1 MIVPKR
7 SSVARGYH
15 TVGDYHTPYGGA
27 CAESDTGNTLAD
39 PRTFGRELTGD
50 ALDEL
55 AVNTIRGL
63 AMDAVQKAKSGHPGM
78 PMGMADAAFV
88 LWTRFLR
95 HSPSDP
101 EWPNRDRFVL
111 SAGHGSMLLYALL
124 HLFGYDLALDDLQ
137 QFRQWESRTPGHPEF
152 WCAPGV
158 ETTTGP
164 LGQGFANGVGMA
176 LAERML
182 AQDFN
187 GAGDDIVDHYTYGI
201 VSDGDLMEGLSHEA
215 ASIAGHL
222 GLARLIYLYD
232 DNHITIEGSTDLA
245 FSEDVAQ
252 RFEAYHWHV
261 QRVDGHDRGAV
272 ADALEAARQETERP
286 SIIICRTH
294 IAKGSPN
301 KQDTSGAHGEP
312 LGEDEVVATKEAL
325 GLPVAPTFFVPEA
338 VRALLAGVRER
349 LDKEASEWRARFAQ
363 WQQANP
369 ELSAQWEARMA
380 RKIPEGLGGKLP
392 SFEVGKEIATRNA
405 SSEVLQVLSR
415 EIPGFVGGSADL
427 APSTKTLI
435 EGAEDLARGR
445 YSGRNLRFGVREHGM
460 GGLMN
465 GMSLHGGFIPYGGT
479 FLVFSDYM
487 RPSVRLAAL
496 MRQPVIYVFTH
507 DSVFVGEDGPTHQPV
522 EHVAA
527 LRAIPHLTV
536 IRPADAA
543 ETAEAWL
550 VALER
555 SSGPTALILTRQN
568 VPVLDRSLL
577 APAEM
582 LRRGGYILLD
592 APDPELILIASG
604 SEVSVVLEAARLL
617 MAEGSR
623 VRVVNMASWEL
634 FEEQPEEYR
643 RQVLPP
649 SVSHRLAVE
658 AGTSFG
664 WSRYVGDAG
673 SVHGIDRFGASAP
686 WKVIAEQ
693 LGFTPEAIAGEARR
707 LRAKH

>member
-1 MIVPKR
+1 V
-7 SSVARGYH
+7 
-15 TVGDYHTPYGGA
+15 
-27 CAESDTGNTLAD
+27 SDTRNTPAD
-39 PRTFGRELTGD
+39 THTFGRELTRD

-124 HLFGYDLALDDLQ
+124 HLFGYELALDDLQ
-137 QFRQWESRTPGHPEF
+137 EFRQWESRTPGHPEF

-187 GAGDDIVDHYTYGI
+187 HAGEDIVDHYTYGI
-201 VSDGDLMEGLSHEA
+201 VSDGDLMEGISHEA

-222 GLARLIYLYD
+222 GLGRLIYLYD

-252 RFEAYHWHV
+252 RFEAYRWHV
-261 QRVDGHDRGAV
+261 QRVDGHDRAAV
-272 ADALEAARQETERP
+272 AEALAAARTEAERP

-301 KQDTSGAHGEP
+301 KQDTAGAHGEP
-312 LGEDEVVATKEAL
+312 LGEDEVAATKEAL
-325 GLPVAPTFFVPEA
+325 GLPVAPTFFVPEV
-338 VRALLAGVRER
+338 VRTLLAGLRER
-349 LDKEASEWRARFAQ
+349 LDKPAAEWQARFAR

-369 ELSAQWEARMA
+369 ELAAQWEARMG
-380 RKIPEGLGGKLP
+380 RRIPEGLEAKLP

-405 SSEVLQVLSR
+405 SFEVLQVLSK

-435 EGAEDLARGR
+435 KEAEDVARDR
-445 YSGRNLRFGVREHGM
+445 YSGRNLRFGVREHAM

-527 LRAIPHLTV
+527 LRTIPHLTV

-543 ETAEAWL
+543 ETTEAWL

-568 VPVLDRSLL
+568 VPVLDRSGL
-577 APAEM
+577 ASVEM

-592 APDPELILIASG
+592 AADPELILIASG
-604 SEVSVVLEAARLL
+604 SEVSVALGAARLL
-617 MAEGSR
+617 AAENTR

-643 RQVLPP
+643 RQALPP
-649 SVSHRLAVE
+649 GVPRRLAVE

-673 SVHGIDRFGASAP
+673 AMHGIDRFGASAP
-686 WKVIAEQ
+686 WKVIADQ
-693 LGFTPEAIAGEARR
+693 LGFTAEAIAGEARR
-707 LRAKH
+707 LLAKD

>member
-1 MIVPKR
+1 M
-7 SSVARGYH
+7 
-15 TVGDYHTPYGGA
+15 
-27 CAESDTGNTLAD
+27 SDTGNTPAD

-222 GLARLIYLYD
+222 GLARLVYLYD
-232 DNHITIEGSTDLA
+232 DNHITIEGGTDLA

-261 QRVDGHDRGAV
+261 QRVDGHDREAV

-568 VPVLDRSLL
+568 VPVLDRSRL
-577 APAEM
+577 APAEL

-649 SVSHRLAVE
+649 SVPHRLAVE

>member
-1 MIVPKR
+1 M
-7 SSVARGYH
+7 
-15 TVGDYHTPYGGA
+15 
-27 CAESDTGNTLAD
+27 SDTGNTPAD
-39 PRTFGRELTGD
+39 PQTFGRELTGD

-222 GLARLIYLYD
+222 GLARLVYLYD

-261 QRVDGHDRGAV
+261 QRVDGHDREAV

-338 VRALLAGVRER
+338 VRTLLAGVRER

-380 RKIPEGLGGKLP
+380 RKIPEGLGAKLP

-445 YSGRNLRFGVREHGM
+445 YSGRNLRFGVREHAM
-460 GGLMN
+460 GGIMN

-496 MRQPVIYVFTH
+496 MRQPVVYVFTH

-527 LRAIPHLTV
+527 LRTIPHLTV

-555 SSGPTALILTRQN
+555 SSGPTALILTRHN
-568 VPVLDRSLL
+568 VPVLDRSRL

-617 MAEGSR
+617 TAEGSR

-649 SVSHRLAVE
+649 SVPHRLAVE
-658 AGTSFG
+658 AGTTFG

-707 LRAKH
+707 LRARH